1 MVGAAL
7 DLGSLFAGLIAD
19 GVHVHAASIGVAL
32 RAKRGPGRIFLV
44 TDAMSPTG
52 TDVTQFELTGRT
64 VYRKDGALR
73 LADGTLAGADL
84 TMIDAVTYVHRT
96 LGLPLEE
103 ALRMASL
110 YPAEAMGIANERGT
124 LAHGARADLVLLG
137 DDLAVRRTI
146 IGGETVWAA

>member
-1 MVGAAL
+1 M
-7 DLGSLFAGLIAD
+7 SMQPRS
-19 GVHVHAASIGVAL
+19 ASPCVPSA
-32 RAKRGPGRIFLV
+32 GPGHIFLV

-52 TDVTQFELTGRT
+52 TDATSFELTGQT

-103 ALRMASL
+103 ALRMATL
-110 YPAEAMGIANERGT
+110 YPAEVLGVAGERGQ
-124 LAHGARADLVLLG
+124 LAAGLRADFVHLG
-137 DDLAVRRTI
+137 DDLGMRRTVI
-146 IGGETVWAA
+146 AGETVWAA